1 MFEPRFDRWSPL
13 FHPSMG
19 APRIVERS
27 WISLS
32 CVARVYIVFEGGLCV
47 LVARRG
53 EVPCTVESFLDGG
66 EGGEGARKRK
76 MRIS

>member
-1 MFEPRFDRWSPL
+1 M
-13 FHPSMG
+13 
-19 APRIVERS
+19 
-27 WISLS
+27 
-32 CVARVYIVFEGGLCV
+32 

-66 EGGEGARKRK
+66 GGGEGARKRK

>member
-1 MFEPRFDRWSPL
+1 MVPALPSVDGRSSDRGEKLDLSL
-13 FHPSMG
+13 VCC
-19 APRIVERS
+19 ARIHSFR
-27 WISLS
+27 
-32 CVARVYIVFEGGLCV
+32 GGLCV

-66 EGGEGARKRK
+66 GGGEGATKRK